1 MRVLVTGSSGFLGR
15 SVVAKCA
22 EAGHDVAA
30 LVRPNAPQG
39 ISDWP
44 DGVGLVRGDLRQ
56 RSEWTTALEGV
67 DAVIHLAAATSGDL
81 AEQFAGTVI
90 ATENLLN
97 SMPSTVRR
105 FVHISSF
112 SVYDFGSIEAGDE
125 LDEQSALEVHPQ
137 QRDAYTWTK
146 LVQEKLVVD
155 HCQERPLSLV
165 VIRPGAI
172 FGPGKHW
179 DFGRALKLGGFDL
192 IFAPFTRMKLTYVE
206 NCADAIVRA
215 LELPADG
222 GAFNIVDTDLP
233 THAAYHRF
241 CRRAGAPTGRA
252 VYVPWIMVAAA
263 GLFIR
268 AVNRTFF
275 GGRARL
281 PEILDHPRQQ
291 ARWKPLRYSNAR
303 AARDLDWSPRVSIHE
318 GMARMF
324 ADLAQPGC
332 PIQLPASK
340 ATSDIASDTK
350 S

>member
-30 LVRPNAPQG
+30 LVRPNAPQDVR
-39 ISDWP
+39 DWP
-44 DGVGLVRGDLRQ
+44 DRIGIVRGDLRQ
-56 RSEWTTALEGV
+56 RSEWTTALEGI

-90 ATENLLN
+90 ATENLL
-97 SMPSTVRR
+97 SCLPSTVRR

-155 HCQERPLSLV
+155 HCQGKSLSLI

-179 DFGRALKLGGFDL
+179 DFGRALKLGGFDV
-192 IFAPFTRMKLTYVE
+192 IFAPLARMKLTYVE

-215 LELPADG
+215 LDLPAG
-222 GAFNIVDTDLP
+222 GGTFNIVDTDLP

-263 GLFIR
+263 GLCIR

-303 AARDLDWSPRVSIHE
+303 AAEALDWSPRVSIHE
-318 GMARMF
+318 GVARMF
-324 ADLAQPGC
+324 ADLA
-332 PIQLPASK
+332 LPRHQSERPAVE
-340 ATSDIASDTK
+340 AALSDTGDIR